1 LQVGALENTGSWG
14 APCRPF
20 IVRGA
25 LALFACFALLKAFLA
40 VFVFST
46 IRDDQLHEVNGVPGG
61 LWLLFGVLLVSAVL
75 DVILGVF
82 IFRAARWAW
91 IAALALAAVSLAT
104 GAAAIALSD
113 GGASITGLI
122 PDIATRFDDRAS
134 AHESARKDHVV
145 RSRAL

>member
-1 LQVGALENTGSWG
+1 MVWS
-14 APCRPF
+14 
-20 IVRGA
+20 A

-40 VFVFST
+40 VFVFAT

-61 LWLLFGVLLVSAVL
+61 LWFLVVVLAVSAVL

-82 IFRAARWAW
+82 IFRGARWAW
-91 IAALALAAVSLAT
+91 IAAVALAALSLAA

-122 PDIATRFDDRAS
+122 PDIATLGVLLNRD
-134 AHESARKDHVV
+134 V
-145 RSRAL
+145 RQWCSRAVR

>member
-1 LQVGALENTGSWG
+1 MVWGAL
-14 APCRPF
+14 
-20 IVRGA
+20 V
-25 LALFACFALLKAFLA
+25 LFACFALLKAFLA

-91 IAALALAAVSLAT
+91 IAALALAAALVT
-104 GAAAIALSD
+104 AIVIRTSCGSD
-113 GGASITGLI
+113 FA
-122 PDIATRFDDRAS
+122 
-134 AHESARKDHVV
+134 
-145 RSRAL
+145 